1 LNDRQCGIKKDV
13 AAPGADKSQKKTS
26 ACGTEKTVYSTRRM
40 VGLLG

>member
-26 ACGTEKTVYSTRRM
+26 ACVTEETVELT
-40 VGLLG
+40 

>member
-26 ACGTEKTVYSTRRM
+26 ACGTKLLFDQL
-40 VGLLG
+40 VGASAVK